1 MQQLSGQ
8 DSLFLYLETEKTP
21 MHVGGV
27 YIFDSETKTFDFEE
41 TKRFFEERLHLSRI
55 FRQRL
60 VEVPMDA
67 GHPFWVEDPN
77 FKLDDHISHQELKGE
92 GKLRDLGSLCAKLFS
107 QPLQRDR
114 PLWEIVFITGLKEP
128 HLSPNAFAMFAKIHH
143 AAIDG
148 GSGVEIMAT
157 ILSMTEQPFVP
168 APPETPWKPERIP
181 TAAELVAKSYGSAL
195 GTPKKLFQFVKNTAA
210 RAIDVKKELSENL
223 IAPPPLPM
231 AAPKTVFNT
240 IVSGR
245 KQVAA
250 IDISLSIIKKIKN
263 AVPGATVNDVLL
275 SVCAGGLRKY
285 LVRTGRLPMKNLVA
299 MAPISVRQEEETGA
313 MGNKI
318 SAMLVDLATNTAD
331 PLQRLREINANTRSS
346 KTFSKAIPA
355 DQIMEFVPSQ
365 LAATAGRVYLKMGL
379 SKLHNPFF
387 NLVITNVPGPPIP
400 LYLNGFKMKNIYG
413 FGPVVHGL
421 GLMVII
427 FSYAGNVSITVTSD
441 EEITADVHEL
451 TEFMRESMNELYEST
466 SSV

>member
-1 MQQLSGQ
+1 
-8 DSLFLYLETEKTP
+8 

-27 YIFDSETKTFDFEE
+27 YIFDSDKKQFNFEE
-41 TKRFFEERLHLSRI
+41 IKHFFEDRLHLSRI

-60 VEVPMDA
+60 VEVPLDV
-67 GHPFWVEDPN
+67 GHPFWVEDPHFN
-77 FKLDDHISHQELKGE
+77 LDNHLTTQQLSG
-92 GKLRDLGSLCAKLFS
+92 GGSLRDLGARCAKLFAE
-107 QPLQRDR
+107 PLKRDR
-114 PLWEIVFITGLKEP
+114 PLWEICFITGIKEP
-128 HLSPNAFAMFAKIHH
+128 HLSPNAFAMFAKVHH

-157 ILSMTEQPFVP
+157 LLSMTESPFVP
-168 APPETPWKPERIP
+168 APPDSPWKPERIP
-181 TAAELVAKSYGSAL
+181 TAAQLVAKSYGGVL
-195 GTPKKLFQFVKNTAA
+195 DTPKKLLKFVKSTATK
-210 RAIDVKKELSENL
+210 AIDVRKELNENL

-231 AAPKTVFNT
+231 AAPKTIFNT

-250 IDISLSIIKKIKN
+250 IDIPLSTIKKVKR
-263 AVPGATVNDVLL
+263 AVEGATVNDVLL
-275 SVCAGGLRKY
+275 SVCSGGLRKY
-285 LVRTGRLPMKNLVA
+285 LVHSGRLPMKNLVA
-299 MAPISVRQEEETGA
+299 MAPISVRQDDEAGS

-331 PLQRLREINANTRSS
+331 PLQRLRDINANTRAS

-400 LYLNGFKMKNIYG
+400 LYLDGFEMKNLYG
-413 FGPVVHGL
+413 FGPVVHGM

-441 EEITADVHEL
+441 EEITKDVHEL
-451 TEFMRESMNELYEST
+451 TDYIRESVEELVAATAQAAS
-466 SSV
+466 